1 MSNWESIGEWLH
13 ADPSRTITIRAAGHL
28 DDEGN
33 WHAREG
39 QSSFTLTT
47 RLPDGRKVQSS
58 VRILDELMAEPSAGD
73 MIVHEAK
80 VAIDNLLNKDKPP
93 A

>member
-1 MSNWESIGEWLH
+1 MGNSKTLGEWLH
-13 ADPSRTITIRAAGHL
+13 AHPSRTITIKAAGHY
-28 DDEGN
+28 DEEGN
-33 WHAREG
+33 WLAREG

-58 VRILDELMAEPSAGD
+58 VRIRDEVLIEPMAGD
-73 MIVHEAK
+73 MIVHEAET
-80 VAIDNLLNKDKPP
+80 AIACLLGREQPP